1 MSSRGPSMRTL
12 AALNTQAH
20 SVQPQFDFS
29 LIQTNSRFMASN
41 NHYKVVQGQRP
52 DSNNSTQEH
61 AVLPERIALTSC
73 KCFVIGCFQAFWG
86 LWCSR
91 VRVRQPHG
99 APVLYCSDL
108 VLSPELA

>member
-1 MSSRGPSMRTL
+1 MRTL

-20 SVQPQFDFS
+20 SVQPQLDFS

-41 NHYKVVQGQRP
+41 YHYRVVQSQRP

-73 KCFVIGCFQAFWG
+73 KCFVIGCFQAFGG
-86 LWCSR
+86 LAQLDEGR
-91 VRVRQPHG
+91 RLTVRLFSIAQTWRSHR
-99 APVLYCSDL
+99 S
-108 VLSPELA
+108 

>member
-1 MSSRGPSMRTL
+1 MRTL

-20 SVQPQFDFS
+20 SVQPQLDFS

-41 NHYKVVQGQRP
+41 DHYKVVQGQRP

-73 KCFVIGCFQAFWG
+73 KCFVIGCFQAFGG
-86 LWCSR
+86 LGFSR
-91 VRVRQPHG
+91 MRVRQPHG